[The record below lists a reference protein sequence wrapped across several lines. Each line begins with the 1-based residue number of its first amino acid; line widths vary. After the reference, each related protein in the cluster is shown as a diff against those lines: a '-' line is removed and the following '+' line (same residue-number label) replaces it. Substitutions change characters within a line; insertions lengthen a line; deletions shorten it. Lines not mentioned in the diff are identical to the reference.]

1 VNVTSALFIFAVG
14 AAVLGFWTVARFP
27 SLGPQ
32 TFITA
37 LLATGVVF
45 VLQSQLPAVVTPVV
59 SSEGVAAALLL
70 VVLPA
75 LTLLFWTSGCLLRSL
90 IAMIA
95 PYKH

>member
-1 VNVTSALFIFAVG
+1 MDVSSTSVLFIFAIA
-14 AAVLGFWTVARFP
+14 AAVLAFWAVARFP

-32 TFITA
+32 SFITA

-45 VLQSQLPAVVTPVV
+45 VLQSQLPTIVTPVA
-59 SSEGVAAALLL
+59 SSEGVAVALLL

-95 PYKH
+95 PH